1 MKSVIKNIVKKLLEI
16 FDLGIYRISKNSTGA
31 PTHKYHDPFAHIDP
45 LEHNDKNLIDS
56 KISINSVKS
65 EYLTEARL
73 EFYNKVISYCLK
85 NGINFDGK
93 DILDAG
99 CNANCLLEEISN
111 KFSPSSLTGYDYSEK
126 TIQIAKVI
134 SPSSKY
140 EVFDLVED
148 HAKNKFDVIFCTQV
162 IEHIPDAELA
172 IQKLLQLSKPGC
184 QILITVPDGRI
195 DQFRGHIHFWS
206 PESWEIFIRKTM
218 NVKNARFHF
227 SNGELGNSVIISLP

>member
-1 MKSVIKNIVKKLLEI
+1 MGI
-16 FDLGIYRISKNSTGA
+16 FDLGIYRISRNSDGV
-31 PTHKYHDPFAHIDP
+31 PTYIYNDPFAHIDP
-45 LEHNDKNLIDS
+45 LDHNDKNLIDS
-56 KISINSVKS
+56 KISLNSIKS
-65 EYLTEARL
+65 EYLTDTRL
-73 EFYNKVISYCLK
+73 EFYDKIISYSLE
-85 NGINFDGK
+85 NGIKFDGK

-99 CNANCLLEEISN
+99 CNANCLLEEISK
-111 KFSPSSLTGYDYSEK
+111 KFSPSSLTGYDYSKK
-126 TIQIAKVI
+126 TIEIARVI
-134 SPSSKY
+134 SPSSHY

-148 HAKNKFDVIFCTQV
+148 NPLNQFDVIFCTQV

-172 IQKLLQLSKPGC
+172 IRKLLQLSKPGC

-227 SNGELGNSVIISLP
+227 SNGELGNSAIISLP